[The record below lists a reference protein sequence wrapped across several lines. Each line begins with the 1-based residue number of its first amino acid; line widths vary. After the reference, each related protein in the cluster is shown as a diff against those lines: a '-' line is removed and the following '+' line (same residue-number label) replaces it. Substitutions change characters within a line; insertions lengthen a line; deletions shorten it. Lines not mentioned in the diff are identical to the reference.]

1 MQFTIKSR
9 VLGKDVTFY
18 RPGSFYIYTDV
29 ENGKAGTLGNQIC
42 EGGHLMGDTIG
53 VLGPDFEHVCRK
65 WYRQYIAQ
73 LRRNMEI

>member
-42 EGGHLMGDTIG
+42 EGGYLMGDTIG
-53 VLGPDFEHVCRK
+53 VWGDGWKDACRK
-65 WYRQYIAQ
+65 WFRQYIVQ
-73 LRRNMEI
+73 LRRNMVI